1 MKLFYYRIKSASGT
15 NPPAIEF
22 NEDYAIQELYKFI
35 FEDLVQKDND
45 KEYEEIPEYL
55 TETFIKNNKPKDFKD
70 LIKNSIKKI
79 KDTQLE
85 NLKIDNL
92 NPKGKEIVETLQS
105 MFPNIALKEL
115 RGSIRQRILEEP
127 EDLEQSVSYSNK
139 GFNQQ
144 EFAAYKN
151 KLEDYV
157 KIKSGETVGKD
168 SPLKQRTG
176 LDKNTYSISLD
187 ETELNFEGLD
197 IEGDEIDFDTS
208 EAFDSIREREVDT
221 KLLKLFTLG
230 FNNIKLNKIVKV
242 QDRATKSIT
251 TSPETLNYLE
261 NKASYSGKEI
271 TQFTKNQ
278 LRQSEK
284 VAESLS
290 KLTLAEKDLAVAV
303 SIRTLGSAI
312 ASYTDIYANIIQNMR
327 SKNISIDKQVGEAT
341 GKLFSGDKKE
351 FNQFVSQLKNT
362 GFDAMKLIEAKKS
375 DKKSTLELK
384 QEFLD
389 KISEKVDSLVES
401 YDFLGDTGRK
411 ENRLKNISKNLT
423 SISNELS
430 KVFNKSEKEKDEV
443 NSAVIALGREIARDL
458 DKIVLSSDLT
468 ALDLAVPEKYKRNVR
483 VKLKGLNVR
492 MDIVRPINDK
502 FSIGDILSNPILRLQ
517 EALDESIDEFIQT
530 LQADEK
536 MDKNKKAKQIKELE
550 EIKEKGPEWRSIFAK
565 AGITDK
571 EGHFTEQFIDDVEKS
586 LMIDIDDMVYD
597 LEEMLNKSYAFKE
610 FAKSEKRIK
619 AIIAGLQFDAS
630 KKSFS
635 YKDFKKIVDEMYS
648 KYKETYD
655 SLRKTHRKIEK
666 EFKSGLDFGKG
677 NVKQIKGFEEYKE
690 ITGDKNAKKYFD
702 AAKAND
708 KKKIISLLSGS
719 KSPFKNSLKVLKN
732 LSKYMIKVKLGKDRE
747 GNPKYTFT
755 VYKQLSLVEAETRLI
770 PRGTGK
776 GEGFR
781 PIRQPKIGVSKF
793 KRVRK
798 GEFATFMD
806 SIRAGIKELE
816 DELQEM
822 I

>member
-1 MKLFYYRIKSASGT
+1 VKVFYYRIKSAGGGE
-15 NPPAIEF
+15 PPSVEF
-22 NEDYAIQELYKFI
+22 DERYATQELYKFI
-35 FEDLVQKDND
+35 FEDLIQKDNNKD
-45 KEYEEIPEYL
+45 YEEIPEYL
-55 TETFIKNNKPKDFKD
+55 TETFIKNNKPKAFKD
-70 LIKNSIKKI
+70 LIRTSVNKI
-79 KDTQLE
+79 KDTKLE
-85 NLKIDNL
+85 DLDIDNL

-105 MFPNIALKEL
+105 MFPNITLKEL

-139 GFNQQ
+139 GLNQQ

-157 KIKSGETVGKD
+157 KIKSGETVGEGGR
-168 SPLKQRTG
+168 LKQRTG
-176 LDKNTYSISLD
+176 LDKNTYAISLD

-230 FNNIKLNKIVKV
+230 FNNIKLNRIVKV

-290 KLTLAEKDLAVAV
+290 KLTLAEKNLAVAV

-312 ASYTDIYANIIQNMR
+312 ASYTDVYANIIKNMR
-327 SKNISIDKQVGEAT
+327 GKNISIDKQVGEAA
-341 GKLFSGDKKE
+341 GKLFSGDKRE

-362 GFDAMKLIEAKKS
+362 GFDAMKLIEAEEG
-375 DKKSTLELK
+375 DEKSTLELK

-389 KISEKVDSLVES
+389 KISKKVDSLVES
-401 YDFLGDTGRK
+401 YSFLGDMGRK
-411 ENRLKNISKNLT
+411 ENRLENISRDLR
-423 SISNELS
+423 SISTELS
-430 KVFNKSEKEKDEV
+430 KVFNKSEKEKDEA

-468 ALDLAVPEKYKRNVR
+468 ALDLAVPEKYKRKVR

-502 FSIGDILSNPILRLQ
+502 FSIGDILSQPALRLQ
-517 EALDESIDEFIQT
+517 EAVKERLEEDLENAKNDKERNKIKEEMKRPPKF
-530 LQADEK
+530 LQAFTE
-536 MDKNKKAKQIKELE
+536 
-550 EIKEKGPEWRSIFAK
+550 

-586 LMIDIDDMVYD
+586 LMIDIDDMVDD

-610 FAKSEKRIK
+610 FAKSEERIK

-648 KYKETYD
+648 TYKETYD
-655 SLRKTHRKIEK
+655 SLRKSHKKIEK

-755 VYKQLSLVEAETRLI
+755 EYKQLSLVE
-770 PRGTGK
+770 
-776 GEGFR
+776 
-781 PIRQPKIGVSKF
+781 
-793 KRVRK
+793 
-798 GEFATFMD
+798 
-806 SIRAGIKELE
+806 
-816 DELQEM
+816 
-822 I
+822 